1 MSRRGWALFI
11 ALSIIWGTP
20 YFFIK
25 VAVADMEPQFV
36 VASRLVIA
44 AAVLLPIALRRG
56 GLGSLQGHW
65 PVVVTLALV
74 EIVIPFGLLTWA
86 ETKVTSSL
94 AGMVIAA
101 VPTLTAGIAA
111 ALGLSDKL
119 DATRVV
125 GLGLGIAGVALLLGL
140 DVGSSSLLAVLAL
153 LGVALGYAIGPI
165 LVNTRLGHL
174 PGPAVMG
181 AATTIA
187 ALVYLPWL
195 ALSFPRSGA
204 SASSWGSVL
213 ALGLICTAVAFLV
226 FFALVAEVGPTRTS
240 VITYLNPVVAVALGV
255 LVLAEPITLGM
266 LIGFPLVMLGSVIA
280 TRAPKAVAETLGL
293 PPTAAE
299 LAADHDPAAETGPT
313 R

>member
-25 VAVADMEPQFV
+25 VAVADMQPQFV
-36 VASRLVIA
+36 VAARLAIA
-44 AAVLLPIALRRG
+44 AVVLLPIAMRHNGLRTLR
-56 GLGSLQGHW
+56 GHW
-65 PVVVTLALV
+65 PVVFTLAVV
-74 EIVIPFGLLTWA
+74 EMMIPFGLLTWA

-119 DATRVV
+119 DAKRMA
-125 GLGLGIAGVALLLGL
+125 GLVLGIAGVALLLGL
-140 DVGSSSLLAVLAL
+140 DVGASSLLAVLAL

-187 ALVYLPWL
+187 ALAYLPWL
-195 ALSFPRSGA
+195 VLSFPSAGTSSAAWA
-204 SASSWGSVL
+204 SVA

-240 VITYLNPVVAVALGV
+240 VITYLNPVVAVGLGV
-255 LVLAEPITLGM
+255 MVLAEPITIGM
-266 LIGFPLVMLGSVIA
+266 LIGFPLVLIGSVIA
-280 TRAPKAVAETLGL
+280 TRAPRAVAETMG
-293 PPTAAE
+293 PPPSPAE
-299 LAADHDPAAETGPT
+299 LAADHDPASETGPT

>member
-1 MSRRGWALFI
+1 MSRRGWVLFI
-11 ALSIIWGTP
+11 SLSIIWGTP

-25 VAVADMEPQFV
+25 VAVADMEPQFI
-36 VASRLVIA
+36 VAARLAIA
-44 AAVLLPIALRRG
+44 ALVLVPIAIRSG
-56 GLGSLQGHW
+56 GLGELRGHW
-65 PVVVTLALV
+65 PVIFTLAIV
-74 EIVIPFGLLTWA
+74 EMVIPFGLLTWA

-111 ALGLSDKL
+111 TLG
-119 DATRVV
+119 
-125 GLGLGIAGVALLLGL
+125 LLLGL
-140 DVGSSSLLAVLAL
+140 DVGASILLAVLAL

-195 ALSFPRSGA
+195 VLSFPGTDA
-204 SASSWGSVL
+204 SAASWASVGT
-213 ALGLICTAVAFLV
+213 LGLICTAVAFLV

-240 VITYLNPVVAVALGV
+240 VITYLNPVVALALGV
-255 LVLAEPITLGM
+255 TVLGEPITIGM
-266 LIGFPLVMLGSVIA
+266 ILGFPLVLLGSVIA
-280 TRAPKAVAETLGL
+280 TRAPRAVAETLGP
-293 PPTAAE
+293 PPTSAE
-299 LAADHDPAAETGPT
+299 LAADHDPANETGPT

>member
-25 VAVADMEPQFV
+25 VAVADMQPQFV
-36 VASRLVIA
+36 VGARLAIA
-44 AAVLLPIALRRG
+44 AAVLVPIAMRHNGLASLR
-56 GLGSLQGHW
+56 GHW
-65 PVVVTLALV
+65 TVVLTLAV
-74 EIVIPFGLLTWA
+74 IEMVIPFGLLTWA
-86 ETKVTSSL
+86 ETRVTSSL

-119 DATRVV
+119 DSRRLAGLV
-125 GLGLGIAGVALLLGL
+125 LGLIGVALLLGL
-140 DVGSSSLLAVLAL
+140 DVGASSLLAVLAL

-165 LVNTRLGHL
+165 LINTRLGHL

-181 AATTIA
+181 AATAIA

-195 ALSFPRSGA
+195 VLSFPRAGA
-204 SASSWGSVL
+204 SAASWISVVT
-213 ALGLICTAVAFLV
+213 LGVLCTAVAFLV

-240 VITYLNPVVAVALGV
+240 VITYLNPLVAVALGV
-255 LVLAEPITLGM
+255 LVLSEPITIGM
-266 LIGFPLVMLGSVIA
+266 LIGFPLVLLGSVIA
-280 TRAPKAVAETLGL
+280 TRAPRAVAETLG
-293 PPTAAE
+293 PPPSPAE
-299 LAADHDPAAETGPT
+299 LADDHDPASETGPT

>member
-1 MSRRGWALFI
+1 MSRRGWVLFI

-25 VAVADMEPQFV
+25 VAVADMQPQFV
-36 VASRLVIA
+36 VAARLAIA
-44 AAVLLPIALRRG
+44 AAVLLPIALRNN
-56 GLGSLQGHW
+56 GLASLRGHW
-65 PVVVTLALV
+65 PVIFTLAV
-74 EIVIPFGLLTWA
+74 IEMIIPFGLLTWA

-119 DATRVV
+119 DSRRVA
-125 GLGLGIAGVALLLGL
+125 GLVLGIVGVALLLGL
-140 DVGSSSLLAVLAL
+140 DVGASSLLAVLAL

-195 ALSFPRSGA
+195 VLSFPSSDTSGSAWA
-204 SASSWGSVL
+204 SVV
-213 ALGLICTAVAFLV
+213 ALGVLCTAVAFLV

-255 LVLAEPITLGM
+255 LVLSEPITVGM
-266 LIGFPLVMLGSVIA
+266 LVGFPLVLLGSVIA
-280 TRAPKAVAETLGL
+280 TRAPRAVAETLG
-293 PPTAAE
+293 PPPSPAE
-299 LAADHDPAAETGPT
+299 LAEDHDPASETGPT

>member
-1 MSRRGWALFI
+1 MSRRGWVLFI
-11 ALSIIWGTP
+11 SLSIIWGTP

-25 VAVADMEPQFV
+25 VAVADMEPQFI
-36 VASRLVIA
+36 VAARLAIA
-44 AAVLLPIALRRG
+44 ALVLVPIAIRSG
-56 GLGSLQGHW
+56 GLGELRGHW
-65 PVVVTLALV
+65 PVIFTLAIV
-74 EIVIPFGLLTWA
+74 EMVIPFGLLTWA

-111 ALGLSDKL
+111 TLGLSDKL
-119 DATRVV
+119 DKIRMV
-125 GLGLGIAGVALLLGL
+125 GLALGISGVALLLGL
-140 DVGSSSLLAVLAL
+140 DVGASSLLAVLAL

-195 ALSFPRSGA
+195 VLSFPGTDA
-204 SASSWGSVL
+204 SAASWASVGT
-213 ALGLICTAVAFLV
+213 LGLICTAVAFLV

-240 VITYLNPVVAVALGV
+240 VITYLNPVVALALGV
-255 LVLAEPITLGM
+255 TVLGEPITIGM
-266 LIGFPLVMLGSVIA
+266 ILGFPLVLLGSVIA
-280 TRAPKAVAETLGL
+280 TRAPRAVAETLGP
-293 PPTAAE
+293 PPTSAE
-299 LAADHDPAAETGPT
+299 LAADHDPANETGPT

>member
-1 MSRRGWALFI
+1 MSRRGWVLFI

-25 VAVADMEPQFV
+25 VAVADMQPQFV
-36 VASRLVIA
+36 VAARLAIA
-44 AAVLLPIALRRG
+44 AAVLLPIALRNN
-56 GLGSLQGHW
+56 GLASLRGHW
-65 PVVVTLALV
+65 PVIFTLAV
-74 EIVIPFGLLTWA
+74 IEMIIPFGLLTWA

-119 DATRVV
+119 DSRRVA
-125 GLGLGIAGVALLLGL
+125 GLVLGIVGVALLLGL
-140 DVGSSSLLAVLAL
+140 DVGASSLLAVLAL

-195 ALSFPRSGA
+195 VLSFPGSDTSGSAWA
-204 SASSWGSVL
+204 SVV
-213 ALGLICTAVAFLV
+213 ALGVLCTAVAFLV

-255 LVLAEPITLGM
+255 LVLSEPITVGM
-266 LIGFPLVMLGSVIA
+266 LVGFPLVLLGSVIA
-280 TRAPKAVAETLGL
+280 TRAPRAVAETLG
-293 PPTAAE
+293 PPPSPAE
-299 LAADHDPAAETGPT
+299 LAEDHDPASETGPT

>member
-1 MSRRGWALFI
+1 MSRRGWVLFI
-11 ALSIIWGTP
+11 SLSIIWGTP

-25 VAVADMEPQFV
+25 VAVGDMEPQFV
-36 VASRLVIA
+36 VAARLAIA
-44 AAVLLPIALRRG
+44 AAVLLPIALRSN
-56 GLGSLQGHW
+56 GLVSLRGHW
-65 PVVVTLALV
+65 PVILTLAIV
-74 EIVIPFGLLTWA
+74 EMVIPFGLLTWA

-119 DATRVV
+119 DASRVG
-125 GLGLGIAGVALLLGL
+125 GLALGIAGVALLLGL
-140 DVGSSSLLAVLAL
+140 DVGASSLLAVLAL

-187 ALVYLPWL
+187 ALAYVPWL
-195 ALSFPRSGA
+195 VLSFPRAGA
-204 SASSWGSVL
+204 SGSAWASVA
-213 ALGLICTAVAFLV
+213 ALGLVCTAVAFLV

-255 LVLAEPITLGM
+255 LVLAEPITTGM
-266 LIGFPLVMLGSVIA
+266 LIGFPLVLLGSVIA
-280 TRAPKAVAETLGL
+280 TRAPRAVAETLGS
-293 PPTAAE
+293 PPTPAE
-299 LAADHDPAAETGPT
+299 LAADHDPATETGPT